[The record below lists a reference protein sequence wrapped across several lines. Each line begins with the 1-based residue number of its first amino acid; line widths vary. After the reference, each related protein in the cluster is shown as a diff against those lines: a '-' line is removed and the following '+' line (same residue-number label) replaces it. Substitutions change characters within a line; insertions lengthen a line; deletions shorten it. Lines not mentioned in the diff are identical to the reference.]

1 MPSWGQTLRCIA
13 VARHKSIEENDRAD
27 CLRHHFG
34 NAGNDKP
41 AVGMP
46 AQHDRPV
53 GRVDHFTARVD
64 VGVQV
69 AAFVAG
75 LAAAGERHS
84 DGPDAMRGERL
95 GHLLPPPRVVTDTR
109 PVNKDQGRHE

>member
-34 NAGNDKP
+34 NAGNDEP

-46 AQHDRPV
+46 AQHDV
-53 GRVDHFTARVD
+53 GQSLPLDDIDD
-64 VGVQV
+64 VGDVG
-69 AAFVAG
+69 ADIDIGA
-75 LAAAGERHS
+75 
-84 DGPDAMRGERL
+84 
-95 GHLLPPPRVVTDTR
+95 
-109 PVNKDQGRHE
+109 